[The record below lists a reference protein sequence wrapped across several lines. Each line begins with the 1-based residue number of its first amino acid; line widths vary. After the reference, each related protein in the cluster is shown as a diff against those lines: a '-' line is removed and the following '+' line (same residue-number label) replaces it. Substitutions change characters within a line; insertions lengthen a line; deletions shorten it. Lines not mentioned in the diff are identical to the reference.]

1 MGLYFDFNIGWI
13 WVFTIIYLPYLCLFI
28 QRKSYQSGKEIRN
41 QLIFAITALVLSFTL
56 EIVGVT
62 FKLWT
67 NFPGNWSIYLWIAYF
82 GGGLLSFQ
90 LIKKIEE
97 IVK

>member
-1 MGLYFDFNIGWI
+1 MGLYFEFSRGWI
-13 WVFTIIYLPYLCLFI
+13 LVWAIIYLPYTYLLL
-28 QRKSYQSGKEIRN
+28 QRKSYKSKEEVKN
-41 QLIFAITALVLSFTL
+41 QIIFAITALVLSFTL

-82 GGGLLSFQ
+82 GGGLLGYQ
-90 LIKKIEE
+90 LVKKIEE